1 MLVISLTVVDYFSK
15 RVFNDVIKSE
25 VSTGIGIFFWSLKR
39 ESKSNYIAFIYLLPL
54 IIAFIIKQAIELV
67 RNPAVSK

>member
-1 MLVISLTVVDYFSK
+1 M
-15 RVFNDVIKSE
+15 IKSE

-54 IIAFIIKQAIELV
+54 IIEFIIKQAIELV